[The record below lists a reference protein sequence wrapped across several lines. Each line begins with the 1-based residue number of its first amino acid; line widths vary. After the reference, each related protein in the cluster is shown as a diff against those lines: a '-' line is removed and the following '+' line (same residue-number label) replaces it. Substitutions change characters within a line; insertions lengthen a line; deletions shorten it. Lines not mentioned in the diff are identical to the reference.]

1 MKREYPEG
9 PIVGVGAV
17 VFDDEAVL
25 LVRRNQ
31 DPARG
36 QWSLLGGVVEL
47 GETLRE
53 AVERELRE
61 ELSINVE
68 IGGLIGVYDRIF
80 RDRKNR
86 IRYHYV
92 LVDYWSN
99 ILSGRPEANSDISE
113 TQLVPLSNLNAFS
126 INQELRETI
135 WKAVKLRNRTL
146 QLNDRRV

>member
-1 MKREYPEG
+1 MVKREYPGG

-36 QWSLLGGVVEL
+36 QWSLPGGVVEL

-61 ELSINVE
+61 ELSISVE

-80 RDRKNR
+80 RDRKN
-86 IRYHYV
+86 
-92 LVDYWSN
+92 
-99 ILSGRPEANSDISE
+99 SGHRSKIKKRNHRS
-113 TQLVPLSNLNAFS
+113 S
-126 INQELRETI
+126 IH
-135 WKAVKLRNRTL
+135 A
-146 QLNDRRV
+146 